1 MNINEIKKEFPI
13 FSNKVQ
19 NNDLVYLDSANSS
32 QKPRVVVD
40 RIYDFYTK
48 EFSNVGRSIHYLA
61 VAATNM
67 YENTRV
73 SVQKFINAKDKD
85 EIVFTKG
92 ATEAINLVASTY
104 GQKYLKQ
111 GDEVLLTEL
120 EHHSNYVPW
129 HYLRK
134 SKGIKIEFADVND
147 DGEVTLESIEKKI
160 NSKTKMIAITHLSNV
175 TGAILPIKEIIALAH
190 SKKIPVLIDGCQG
203 APHLKLDMQDLDCDF
218 YAISCHKMYGPTG
231 LGILYA
237 KKKWLEELPPYQ
249 GGGGMIG
256 EVKKEGI
263 TYGDLPNKYEAGT
276 MQTAQVIAFDESIK
290 FLNKIGMENVI
301 KHESELINYGQEI
314 LRKNNSVKLIGNPKN
329 KGGVL
334 SFTLDGIHPHDIA
347 TILDEDGVAIRAG
360 HHCCQI
366 LHDKLNIPASAR
378 ASLGVYNTK
387 EDLDK
392 LNESLNKCKK
402 VFNTK

>member
-1 MNINEIKKEFPI
+1 MNIKDIKKEFPI
-13 FSNKVQ
+13 FDNKVH

-32 QKPRVVVD
+32 QKPKVVVD

-48 EFSNVGRSIHYLA
+48 EFSNVGRSVHYLA
-61 VAATNM
+61 VAATNL

-73 SVQKFINAKDKD
+73 LVQKYINAKDPN

-92 ATEAINLVASTY
+92 ATEAINLVANTF
-104 GQKYLKQ
+104 GQKFLKE
-111 GDEVLLTEL
+111 GDEILITEL

-134 SKGIKIEFADVND
+134 SKGVKINFADVDENGD
-147 DGEVTLESIEKKI
+147 ISIESIEKKI
-160 NSKTKMIAITHLSNV
+160 TPKTKILAITHLSNV
-175 TGAILPIKEIIALAH
+175 TGAILPIKEIIQLAH
-190 SKKIPVLIDGCQG
+190 SKNIPVLVDGCQG

-231 LGILYA
+231 LGVLYA

-263 TYGDLPNKYEAGT
+263 TFGDLPNKYEAGT
-276 MQTAQVIAFDESIK
+276 MATAQVIAFGESIN
-290 FLNKIGMENVI
+290 FINKLGIEKI
-301 KHESELINYGQEI
+301 EEHERELTKYGEEV

-329 KGGVL
+329 KGSVL
-334 SFTLDGIHPHDIA
+334 SFTLDGVHPHDIA

-366 LHDKLNIPASAR
+366 LHEKLGLAATAR

-387 EDLDK
+387 DDLDQ
-392 LNESLNKCKK
+392 LNSSINKCIKI
-402 VFNTK
+402 FNS

>member
-1 MNINEIKKEFPI
+1 MNIKDIKKEFPI
-13 FSNKVQ
+13 FDNKVH

-32 QKPRVVVD
+32 QKPKVVVD

-48 EFSNVGRSIHYLA
+48 EFSNVGRSVHYLA
-61 VAATNM
+61 VAATNL

-73 SVQKFINAKDKD
+73 LVQKYINAKDPN

-92 ATEAINLVASTY
+92 ATEAINLVANTF
-104 GQKYLKQ
+104 GQKYLKE
-111 GDEVLLTEL
+111 GDEILITEL

-134 SKGIKIEFADVND
+134 SKGVKINFADVDENGD
-147 DGEVTLESIEKKI
+147 ISIESIEKKI
-160 NSKTKMIAITHLSNV
+160 TPKTKILAITHLSNV
-175 TGAILPIKEIIALAH
+175 TGAILPIKEIIQLAH
-190 SKKIPVLIDGCQG
+190 SKNIPVLVDGCQG

-231 LGILYA
+231 LGVLYA

-263 TYGDLPNKYEAGT
+263 TFGDLPNKYEAGT
-276 MQTAQVIAFDESIK
+276 MATAQVIAFGESIN
-290 FLNKIGMENVI
+290 FINKLGIEKI
-301 KHESELINYGQEI
+301 EEHERELTKYGEEI
-314 LRKNNSVKLIGNPKN
+314 LRKNNSVKLIGSPKN
-329 KGGVL
+329 KGSVL
-334 SFTLDGIHPHDIA
+334 SFTLDGVHPHDIA
-347 TILDEDGVAIRAG
+347 TIFDEDGVAIRAG

-366 LHDKLNIPASAR
+366 LHEKLGLAATAR

-387 EDLDK
+387 DDLDQ
-392 LNESLNKCKK
+392 LNSSINKCIKI
-402 VFNTK
+402 FNS